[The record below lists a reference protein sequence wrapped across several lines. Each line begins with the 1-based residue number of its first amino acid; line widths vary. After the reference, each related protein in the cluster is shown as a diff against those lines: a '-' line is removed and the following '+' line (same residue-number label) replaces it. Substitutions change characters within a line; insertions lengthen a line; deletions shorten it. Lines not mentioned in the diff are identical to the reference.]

1 MATTTYRQTQQ
12 PLQNQHSNSGSGSGK
27 QQADSQAQCAQAQS
41 TQTQS
46 GQTNHGP
53 IESFRLNNVS
63 ISIFENESERD
74 GNKNRY
80 HRAKIDK
87 RYHDQKSGEW
97 KSTTS
102 FSLDEL
108 LRLRYLIDSAVEFM
122 AQKPADQNND

>member
-12 PLQNQHSNSGSGSGK
+12 PLQNQHSNSGSGK
-27 QQADSQAQCAQAQS
+27 QQSDSQAQCAQAQS

-74 GNKNRY
+74 GNKN
-80 HRAKIDK
+80 
-87 RYHDQKSGEW
+87 
-97 KSTTS
+97 
-102 FSLDEL
+102 
-108 LRLRYLIDSAVEFM
+108 
-122 AQKPADQNND
+122 

>member
-12 PLQNQHSNSGSGSGK
+12 PLQNQHSNSGSGK
-27 QQADSQAQCAQAQS
+27 QQSDSQAHCAQAQS

-46 GQTNHGP
+46 GQANHGP

-122 AQKPADQNND
+122 AQKPADQNNG